1 MNVDRSSKVVGIE
14 SKDVT
19 SCGHKKS
26 GFIHHHTYKEGR
38 NSTTQKEKNS
48 LITMYTKRK
57 NVARYLPRVVESHA
71 NIENEEWKDE
81 KEAHLQDSKREG
93 EDTKLEAYDGVEEI
107 KVTDN
112 VSYVTTTNNGLTIQ
126 KGNCIVRCPIITE
139 KKLWWNLGLF
149 SPTISEISSVT
160 SSLQQ
165 ERYNNNSFLNENEE
179 VSEKRVGRKT
189 EYNDHYRQKKQEKK
203 HFLQQR
209 QGIRRNSANRLKQ
222 FTNNYKLD
230 GLTRD
235 EDRLVYICDIN
246 DKQKV
251 NNATTAAVGAA
262 ATTFVAADSY
272 YDDCVRNQQPLIE
285 KNVNNNKLF
294 HASIKQQIQNH
305 DVRNA
310 QKRFNEELI
319 QKGGCVSDSL
329 KTDFGSSSSPPQN
342 TSSQKSL
349 NINNNYKSSEKI
361 ISNATNLSPNHQK
374 NVGVH

>member
-14 SKDVT
+14 NKDVT

-112 VSYVTTTNNGLTIQ
+112 VSFVTTTNNGLTIQ

-149 SPTISEISSVT
+149 SPTNSEISSVT

-189 EYNDHYRQKKQEKK
+189 EYSDHYRQKKQEKK

-230 GLTRD
+230 GLRD

-251 NNATTAAVGAA
+251 NNATSAAVVAA

-310 QKRFNEELI
+310 QKRFDEELI

-349 NINNNYKSSEKI
+349 NINNNNKSSEKI
-361 ISNATNLSPNHQK
+361 ISNATNLSSNHQK

>member
-1 MNVDRSSKVVGIE
+1 MNW
-14 SKDVT
+14 
-19 SCGHKKS
+19 
-26 GFIHHHTYKEGR
+26 
-38 NSTTQKEKNS
+38 
-48 LITMYTKRK
+48 L
-57 NVARYLPRVVESHA
+57 
-71 NIENEEWKDE
+71 
-81 KEAHLQDSKREG
+81 
-93 EDTKLEAYDGVEEI
+93 VEEI

-126 KGNCIVRCPIITE
+126 KGNCIVRCPTITE

-160 SSLQQ
+160 SSFQQ

-251 NNATTAAVGAA
+251 NNATSAAVVAA

-272 YDDCVRNQQPLIE
+272 YDDCVRNQQDQNLVVVHYQPMKLI
-285 KNVNNNKLF
+285 K
-294 HASIKQQIQNH
+294 H
-305 DVRNA
+305 
-310 QKRFNEELI
+310 
-319 QKGGCVSDSL
+319 
-329 KTDFGSSSSPPQN
+329 
-342 TSSQKSL
+342 
-349 NINNNYKSSEKI
+349 
-361 ISNATNLSPNHQK
+361 
-374 NVGVH
+374 